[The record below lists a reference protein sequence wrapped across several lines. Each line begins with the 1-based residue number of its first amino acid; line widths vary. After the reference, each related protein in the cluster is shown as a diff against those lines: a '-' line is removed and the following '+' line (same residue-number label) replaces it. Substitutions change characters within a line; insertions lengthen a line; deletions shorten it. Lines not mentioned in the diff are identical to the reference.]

1 MRRKVSRR
9 RTFAAI
15 LALSASVALGFGN
28 GPCLAERNLNP
39 WYGPPAETRDNAPRD
54 KIAAAI
60 VAGAHEQEGDLYH
73 ASYVRISY
81 PDGDVPAG
89 EGACT
94 DVVVR
99 SLRAAG
105 YDLQRLIHE
114 DMVRHFRRYPA
125 AWKLGH
131 PDTNIDHRKV
141 PNQMVFFAAYGATL
155 PLGIT
160 GTDLATWLP
169 GDIVCWKPGGRQW
182 HIGIIS
188 DHVTMR
194 GRPLV
199 IHNGWICT
207 EEDCLTKWPII
218 GHYRFPMRTKGH
230 PYPAPTYRVPARK
243 AAGSSVAT
251 PGAAV

>member
-1 MRRKVSRR
+1 MRLNVSRHR
-9 RTFAAI
+9 PFAA
-15 LALSASVALGFGN
+15 ALTLTALVALVSGS
-28 GPCLAERNLNP
+28 GPCLAVRNLDP
-39 WYGPPAETRDNAPRD
+39 WYGPPAETRPYAPRD

-60 VAGAHEQEGDLYH
+60 VAGAHAQEGDMYH
-73 ASYVRISY
+73 ASYVRLSY
-81 PDGDVPAG
+81 PGGDVPAG

-105 YDLQRLIHE
+105 YDLQQLIHE

-141 PNQMVFFAAYGATL
+141 PNQMVFFAAYGESL
-155 PLGIT
+155 PLGTT
-160 GTDLATWLP
+160 GSDLATWLP
-169 GDIVCWKPGGRQW
+169 GDIVCWRPGDRQW

-218 GHYRFPMRTKGH
+218 AHYRFPLRVKG
-230 PYPAPTYRVPARK
+230 PSYAAPNNLPR
-243 AAGSSVAT
+243 AAGGGVRPR
-251 PGAAV
+251 PGAGAAI